1 MGQPRAKPTE
11 GTASICASSR
21 RSERNPLG
29 EGSETGSACSGTA
42 PQPSLKATRLVG
54 KGGKATQGVCRECPR
69 LCLWLCRWILVFNNN
84 HLHRVQPSSALH
96 LENRFTAVQ
105 MGWFVFGEGQKCQ
118 GVALGREE
126 KKNQIWRVSV
136 TRQRQYLCCHN
147 HISPMENVASSG
159 GLSSHLRRKKWELYW
174 TRN

>member
-29 EGSETGSACSGTA
+29 EGSKTGSACSGTA

-69 LCLWLCRWILVFNNN
+69 LCLWLCRWILVYNNN

-118 GVALGREE
+118 GVALGRE
-126 KKNQIWRVSV
+126 KKKIRFEEFQLSV
-136 TRQRQYLCCHN
+136 NTNIYVVTTTFLLWKTLHPQGDCP
-147 HISPMENVASSG
+147 HI
-159 GLSSHLRRKKWELYW
+159 
-174 TRN
+174 